1 MPEKYTL
8 GNVRIYAGGLD
19 LTGQS
24 NKVGLTGG
32 YDETDVTGFGDVAA
46 DGWIWKTVQKGIG
59 SGKIDASG
67 FHAAGDPSQVDNGL
81 WATQGT
87 VMPWTVL
94 PRAQGASSA
103 AAPTPGDLAW
113 FLRAVQSSYALGDQV
128 GNVAPYT
135 AAASSSSPLVRGKLL
150 HPAGTARTATGTGTA
165 VQLGAVPDGKAFYA
179 GVHLLSTADAAAAL
193 TVTVESDDSAAFTS
207 PTTRATFQAAQAVSG
222 QSVMAAGP
230 VTDTHWRVKWTVTSG
245 ATPSFMFVVSAG
257 IG

>member
-1 MPEKYTL
+1 MPEKFTL

-24 NKVGLTGG
+24 NKVGLAGG
-32 YDETDVTGFGDVAA
+32 YDEADVTGFGDVAA

-59 SGKIDASG
+59 SGKLDVAG

-81 WATQGT
+81 WATQGS

-94 PRAQGASSA
+94 PRMQGASSA

-113 FLRAVQSSYALGDQV
+113 FLRAMQSTYALGDQV

-135 AAASSSSPLVRGKLL
+135 AAASSSSPLVRGRLL
-150 HPAGTARTATGTGTA
+150 HQPGMARTATGTGTA
-165 VQLGAVPDGKAFYA
+165 VQLGAVPEGKAFYA
-179 GVHLLSTADAAAAL
+179 GMHLLSTADAAAAL
-193 TVTVESDDSAAFTS
+193 TVTVESDDDAGFAT
-207 PTTRATFQAAQAVSG
+207 PTTRATFQAAQTVSG

-230 VTDTHWRVKWTVTSG
+230 ITDTYWRVTWTVSG
-245 ATPSFMFVVSAG
+245 GAAPSFMFVVSAG